1 MKYLLTL
8 CFLLSVFA
16 STSFAQV
23 TQEEIDDLLNS
34 QQIKLEN
41 PIIHDFVSMS
51 QIQADFATTVQNSG
65 LSAENYSKRG

>member
-23 TQEEIDDLLNS
+23 TQEEMDDLLNS
-34 QQIKLEN
+34 QQIQLEN
-41 PIIHDFVSMS
+41 PIISNFLMIR
-51 QIQADFATTVQNSG
+51 QIQRR
-65 LSAENYSKRG
+65 KRNHFQFRINRDDE